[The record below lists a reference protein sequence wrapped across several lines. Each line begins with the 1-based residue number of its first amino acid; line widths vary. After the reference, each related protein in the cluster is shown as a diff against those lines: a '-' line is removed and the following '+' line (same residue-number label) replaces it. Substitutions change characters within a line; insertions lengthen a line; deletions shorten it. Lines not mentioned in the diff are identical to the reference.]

1 MNTTISYL
9 VLIVRWNKEEHM
21 FRNFVYITMTIM
33 LAGLC
38 LYAIYDFI
46 ILEHETWRNV
56 ITCGIS
62 FVGMLVTTLE
72 IDLSDRE

>member
-1 MNTTISYL
+1 
-9 VLIVRWNKEEHM
+9 M
-21 FRNFVYITMTIM
+21 FRNLVYLFIALSLT
-33 LAGLC
+33 GLC

-62 FVGMLVTTLE
+62 LVSMMVTTLE

>member
-1 MNTTISYL
+1 
-9 VLIVRWNKEEHM
+9 M
-21 FRNFVYITMTIM
+21 FRNLVYLFIALSLT
-33 LAGLC
+33 GLC
-38 LYAIYDFI
+38 LYAIYDYI

-62 FVGMLVTTLE
+62 LVSMMVTTLE

>member
-1 MNTTISYL
+1 
-9 VLIVRWNKEEHM
+9 M
-21 FRNFVYITMTIM
+21 FRNFVYITITIM

-46 ILEHETWRNV
+46 ILEHATWRNV
-56 ITCGIS
+56 ITCGVS
-62 FVGMLVTTLE
+62 LVSMMVTTLE

>member
-1 MNTTISYL
+1 
-9 VLIVRWNKEEHM
+9 M
-21 FRNFVYITMTIM
+21 FRNLVYLIIAISLT
-33 LAGLC
+33 GLC

-62 FVGMLVTTLE
+62 LVSMMVTTLE
-72 IDLSDRE
+72 IDFSDRRWE

>member
-1 MNTTISYL
+1 
-9 VLIVRWNKEEHM
+9 M
-21 FRNFVYITMTIM
+21 FRNLVYLTIAIS
-33 LAGLC
+33 LTGLC

-56 ITCGIS
+56 ITCGVS
-62 FVGMLVTTLE
+62 LVSMMVTTLE

>member
-1 MNTTISYL
+1 
-9 VLIVRWNKEEHM
+9 M
-21 FRNFVYITMTIM
+21 FRNLVYLTIAIS
-33 LAGLC
+33 LTGLC

-62 FVGMLVTTLE
+62 LVSMMVTTLE
-72 IDLSDRE
+72 IDFSDRRWE

>member
-1 MNTTISYL
+1 
-9 VLIVRWNKEEHM
+9 M
-21 FRNFVYITMTIM
+21 FRNLVYLIIAISLT
-33 LAGLC
+33 GLC

-46 ILEHETWRNV
+46 VLEHETWRNV

-62 FVGMLVTTLE
+62 LVSMMVTTLE

>member
-1 MNTTISYL
+1 
-9 VLIVRWNKEEHM
+9 M
-21 FRNFVYITMTIM
+21 FRNLVYLIIALSLT
-33 LAGLC
+33 GLC
-38 LYAIYDFI
+38 LYAIYDYI

-62 FVGMLVTTLE
+62 LVSMMVTTLE

>member
-1 MNTTISYL
+1 
-9 VLIVRWNKEEHM
+9 M
-21 FRNFVYITMTIM
+21 FRNLVYLFIALSLT
-33 LAGLC
+33 GLC

-62 FVGMLVTTLE
+62 LVSMMVTTLE
-72 IDLSDRE
+72 IDFSDRRWE